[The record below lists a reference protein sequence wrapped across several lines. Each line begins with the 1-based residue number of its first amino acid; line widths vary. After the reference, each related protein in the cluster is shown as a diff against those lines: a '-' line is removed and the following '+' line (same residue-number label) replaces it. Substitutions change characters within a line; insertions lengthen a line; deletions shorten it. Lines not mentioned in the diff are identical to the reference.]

1 MDVITTVKL
10 TTPAA
15 DLSNLSFCPTSAPA
29 LSDWVAGLPMAN
41 TQNTADQLLLATA
54 EVARLRLSSV
64 DRMQL
69 LEQLR
74 PTLEYI
80 CSRLDRSS
88 SSSDQSEEQSI
99 LAQRLQTNLT
109 VGYKAVIRDADP
121 STVDDRRV
129 VTLATHR
136 TVADLSRTLLR
147 SCQHYV
153 APSRNL
159 WLELN
164 QLYNLAER
172 MSVATHN
179 ITDDENHSVMN
190 LSIADH
196 YMRCLLLASSKPNQL
211 RHRQLTAI
219 FNALEQ
225 WVSYTT
231 IVPTAEESLF
241 CVDLEKD
248 LPPRYTRLVEN
259 KSSPSLRGLNTG
271 TLVYQLEAYLKG
283 IDTELPIP
291 DFVEESVANH
301 LASCWGE
308 IAKRGFRRAPA
319 TGNMKVAVGMR
330 AVHYFISGGVDF
342 AEQLGSADAMLK
354 KEINPFLDGY
364 KSKQTHNS
372 GWSSSDGTHLNSGT
386 TGAIDPGA
394 DLSDFSNKRTKEARR
409 MAAEQERDEAK
420 PEFFDRSKADAEA
433 DDESSSIDLVSQ
445 DPVDAVNEKENEK
458 KPGQL
463 LHPFHEI
470 NLEDSS
476 PGGYR
481 ISWGKDAPPNMQ
493 AGEVMAVREERDQR
507 WCIAVLRW
515 VRKVEGITQ
524 TGLELM
530 APRAIPVA
538 VRIVQKK
545 GGPTDYTRALLLPE
559 LSAIQQP
566 ATLITPA
573 IMFTEQQKIHLQ
585 RQGIQATAQLAEE
598 RLRTESFIQFTFRM
612 LDGYLENSQ
621 IDLNISS
628 AWEASEDITMTAN
641 R

>member
-1 MDVITTVKL
+1 MDVITAVKL
-10 TTPAA
+10 TTPTA
-15 DLSNLSFCPTSAPA
+15 DLDQLSFCKATPTA
-29 LSDWVAGLPMAN
+29 LADWVAGLPMAN
-41 TQNTADQLLLATA
+41 TQNTADQLLTATA
-54 EVARLRLSSV
+54 EVARLRLVSG

-69 LEQLR
+69 IEQLR

-88 SSSDQSEEQSI
+88 ANGEQSEAESI

-109 VGYKAVIRDADP
+109 VGYKAVIRDADLA
-121 STVDDRRV
+121 TTEDRRV

-172 MSVATHN
+172 MGVATHN

-190 LSIADH
+190 MSIEDH
-196 YMRCLLLASSKPNQL
+196 YIRCLLLACSKPNQL
-211 RHRQLTAI
+211 RSRQLTTI

-225 WVSYTT
+225 WVGHAN
-231 IVPTAEESLF
+231 IAPTAAESLF
-241 CVDLEKD
+241 CIDLEND
-248 LPPRYTRLVEN
+248 EPPRYTRLVED
-259 KSSPSLRGLNTG
+259 KAAPTLRGLNTS
-271 TLVYQLEAYLKG
+271 TLVYQLEAFLKG
-283 IDTELPIP
+283 IDTEMPVP
-291 DFVEESVANH
+291 DFMEESVVNH

-319 TGNMKVAVGMR
+319 NGTMKVAVGMSS
-330 AVHYFISGGVDF
+330 VHYFISGGVDF
-342 AEQLGSADAMLK
+342 TEQLGSSDAMLRR
-354 KEINPFLDGY
+354 EINPFLDGVP
-364 KSKQTHNS
+364 KSTQTADIWTQNLIPENHKI
-372 GWSSSDGTHLNSGT
+372 
-386 TGAIDPGA
+386 ADPGGA
-394 DLSDFSNKRTKEARR
+394 LNGFSEKRQKETQRL
-409 MAAEQERDEAK
+409 AAQNNAK
-420 PEFFDRSKADAEA
+420 SGQTDDAQAE
-433 DDESSSIDLVSQ
+433 E
-445 DPVDAVNEKENEK
+445 E
-458 KPGQL
+458 L
-463 LHPFHEI
+463 LYPFHEVEV
-470 NLEDSS
+470 NDTS

-481 ISWGKDAPPNMQ
+481 ISWASDAPANMQ
-493 AGEVMAVREERDQR
+493 AGDIMAVREERDQR

-524 TGLELM
+524 TGVELM

-559 LSAIQQP
+559 LSAIRQP

-621 IDLNISS
+621 IDLNMTSS
-628 AWEASEDITMTAN
+628 WEVAEDNITMTAN
-641 R
+641 RT

>member
-1 MDVITTVKL
+1 MDVITAVKL
-10 TTPAA
+10 TTPPA
-15 DLSNLSFCPTSAPA
+15 DLDRLSICKATPGA
-29 LSDWVAGLPMAN
+29 LADWVAGLPMAN
-41 TQNTADQLLLATA
+41 TQNTADQLLKATS
-54 EVARLRLSSV
+54 EVARLRVKSG
-64 DRMQL
+64 DRMRL

-80 CSRLDRSS
+80 CSRLDRTSGGG
-88 SSSDQSEEQSI
+88 DNGEEESI

-109 VGYKAVIRDADP
+109 VGYKAVIRDANP
-121 STVDDRRV
+121 TNVDDRRI
-129 VTLATHR
+129 VTLSSHR
-136 TVADLSRTLLR
+136 TIADLSRTLLR

-190 LSIADH
+190 MSISDH
-196 YMRCLLLASSKPNQL
+196 YLRCLLLACSKPNQL

-225 WVSYTT
+225 WVSHVN
-231 IVPTAEESLF
+231 IVPTAEDSLF
-241 CVDLEKD
+241 CIDLEKD
-248 LPPRYTRLVEN
+248 EPPRYTRLVDN
-259 KSSPSLRGLNTG
+259 KTKPTLRGLNTG
-271 TLVYQLEAYLKG
+271 TLVYQLEAFLKG
-283 IDTELPIP
+283 IDTELPVP
-291 DFVEESVANH
+291 DFMETSVVNH

-319 TGNMKVAVGMR
+319 NGKMKVAVGMR
-330 AVHYFISGGVDF
+330 SVHYFISGGVDF
-342 AEQLGSADAMLK
+342 TEQLGSADAMLQR
-354 KEINPFLDGY
+354 EINPFLIPKRSEITKPNKDVWD
-364 KSKQTHNS
+364 QTATP
-372 GWSSSDGTHLNSGT
+372 DDQLE
-386 TGAIDPGA
+386 IDPGA
-394 DLSDFSNKRTKEARR
+394 ALEQFSSARAEEAARV
-409 MAAEQERDEAK
+409 AELERIREEK
-420 PEFFDRSKADAEA
+420 AEA
-433 DDESSSIDLVSQ
+433 DSRGEQYTGSDSDGDDTADDEAAQPPIPVVEDL
-445 DPVDAVNEKENEK
+445 
-458 KPGQL
+458 L
-463 LHPFHEI
+463 YPFHEV
-470 NLEDSS
+470 DVQDTS

-481 ISWGKDAPPNMQ
+481 ISWGADVPQNMQ
-493 AGEVMAVREERDQR
+493 AGDIMAVREERDQR

-515 VRKVEGITQ
+515 VRKVEGTTQ

-559 LSAIQQP
+559 LSAIRQP
-566 ATLITPA
+566 ATLITPS
-573 IMFTEQQKIHLQ
+573 IMYSEQQKIHLQ

-628 AWEASEDITMTAN
+628 AWEVTEDITMTAN
-641 R
+641 RY

>member
-1 MDVITTVKL
+1 MDVITAVKL

-15 DLSNLSFCPTSAPA
+15 DLSKLSFCTANAPA
-29 LSDWVAGLPMAN
+29 LADWVAGLPMAN
-41 TQNTADQLLLATA
+41 TQNTADQLLKATA
-54 EVARLRLSSV
+54 EVARLKQTSGE
-64 DRMQL
+64 RMRL

-88 SSSDQSEEQSI
+88 SSSDHSEEQSI

-109 VGYKAVIRDADP
+109 IGYKAVIRDANP
-121 STVDDRRV
+121 ASVDDRRV
-129 VTLATHR
+129 VTLASHR
-136 TVADLSRTLLR
+136 TIADLSRTLLR

-164 QLYNLAER
+164 QLYSLAER
-172 MSVATHN
+172 MGVATHN

-225 WVSYTT
+225 WVGYTN
-231 IVPTAEESLF
+231 IAPTPAESLF
-241 CVDLEKD
+241 SIDLD
-248 LPPRYTRLVEN
+248 QDQPPRYTRLVED
-259 KSSPSLRGLNTG
+259 KTLPSLRGLNTG
-271 TLVYQLEAYLKG
+271 TLVYQLEGYLKG

-291 DFVEESVANH
+291 DFVDETIVNH

-319 TGNMKVAVGMR
+319 SGQMKIAVGMR

-342 AEQLGSADAMLK
+342 AEQLGSADAMLL
-354 KEINPFLDGY
+354 KEINPFLDTFRPNTSSNQP
-364 KSKQTHNS
+364 K
-372 GWSSSDGTHLNSGT
+372 WSSEAGSPPGIGGTE
-386 TGAIDPGA
+386 AIDPGA
-394 DLSDFSNKRTKEARR
+394 ALSDFSEQRAKERARLVEQKER
-409 MAAEQERDEAK
+409 AKQARIERRAQAGFNSNPAEDYNPLLDEE
-420 PEFFDRSKADAEA
+420 PTIETAD
-433 DDESSSIDLVSQ
+433 
-445 DPVDAVNEKENEK
+445 
-458 KPGQL
+458 L
-463 LHPFHEI
+463 LYPFHEVG
-470 NLEDSS
+470 LVDSS
-476 PGGYR
+476 PGGYCV
-481 ISWGKDAPPNMQ
+481 SWGPEAPTNMQ
-493 AGEVMAVREERDQR
+493 AGDVLAVREERDQR

-515 VRKVEGITQ
+515 VRKVEGVTQ

-559 LSAIQQP
+559 LSAIRQP

-628 AWEASEDITMTAN
+628 AWEVSEDTTRTAN

>member
-1 MDVITTVKL
+1 
-10 TTPAA
+10 
-15 DLSNLSFCPTSAPA
+15 
-29 LSDWVAGLPMAN
+29 MAN
-41 TQNTADQLLLATA
+41 TQNTADQLLKATA
-54 EVARLRLSSV
+54 EVARLKQTSG
-64 DRMQL
+64 DRMRL

-88 SSSDQSEEQSI
+88 SNNAEQGEDQSI

-109 VGYKAVIRDADP
+109 VGYKAVIRDANP
-121 STVDDRRV
+121 TNVDDRRI
-129 VTLATHR
+129 VTLASHR
-136 TVADLSRTLLR
+136 TIADLSRTLLR

-164 QLYNLAER
+164 QLYSLAER

-190 LSIADH
+190 MSIADH
-196 YMRCLLLASSKPNQL
+196 YLRCLLLASSKPNQL

-225 WVSYTT
+225 WVGYTN
-231 IVPTAEESLF
+231 IVPTPHDSLF
-241 CVDLEKD
+241 CIELNKD
-248 LPPRYTRLVEN
+248 EPPRYTRLVED
-259 KSSPSLRGLNTG
+259 KTSPTLRGINTG

-283 IDTELPIP
+283 IDTDLPMP
-291 DFVEESVANH
+291 DFVEESVVNH

-319 TGNMKVAVGMR
+319 KGKMKVAVGMR
-330 AVHYFISGGVDF
+330 SVHYFISGGVDF
-342 AEQLGSADAMLK
+342 AEQLGSADAMLR
-354 KEINPFLDGY
+354 KEINPFMEAYSGASALSKNWTSD
-364 KSKQTHNS
+364 KSPAALPE
-372 GWSSSDGTHLNSGT
+372 GV
-386 TGAIDPGA
+386 AIEPGA
-394 DLSDFSNKRTKEARR
+394 ALEEFNQKRAKESERYEKEAAQARARVEARNLEERR
-409 MAAEQERDEAK
+409 RRGEKVDQALATEGDASPATQE
-420 PEFFDRSKADAEA
+420 
-433 DDESSSIDLVSQ
+433 
-445 DPVDAVNEKENEK
+445 
-458 KPGQL
+458 L
-463 LHPFHEI
+463 LYPFHEVS
-470 NLEDSS
+470 LEDTS

-481 ISWGKDAPPNMQ
+481 ISWGTDAPTNMQ
-493 AGEVMAVREERDQR
+493 AGDVMAVREERDQR

-538 VRIVQKK
+538 IRIVQKK

-559 LSAIQQP
+559 LSAIRQP

-573 IMFTEQQKIHLQ
+573 IMFGEQQKIHLQ

-628 AWEASEDITMTAN
+628 AWEVTEDITMTAN

>member
-1 MDVITTVKL
+1 MDVMPTAKL

-15 DLSNLSFCPTSAPA
+15 DLAELSFCESSAPA

-41 TQNTADQLLLATA
+41 TETTADQLLLATG
-54 EVARLRLSSV
+54 EVSRLKMNSV

-88 SSSDQSEEQSI
+88 SNSDKSEEQSI

-136 TVADLSRTLLR
+136 TIADLSRTLLR
-147 SCQHYV
+147 GCQHYV

-164 QLYNLAER
+164 QLYGLSER
-172 MSVATHN
+172 MGVATHN

-190 LSIADH
+190 MSIADH
-196 YMRCLLLASSKPNQL
+196 YMRCLLFASSKPNQL
-211 RHRQLTAI
+211 RERQLTAI

-225 WVSYTT
+225 WVAYTS
-231 IVPTAEESLF
+231 IVPTTDESLF
-241 CVDLEKD
+241 CIDLEKD
-248 LPPRYTRLVEN
+248 MPPRYTRLVED
-259 KSSPSLRGLNTG
+259 KSSAGLRGLNTG

-291 DFVEESVANH
+291 DFVEESVVNH

-319 TGNMKVAVGMR
+319 TGKMKVAVGMR

-342 AEQLGSADAMLK
+342 VEQLGSADALLK

-372 GWSSSDGTHLNSGT
+372 GWSTDAGTHPNSGT
-386 TGAIDPGA
+386 TGAIDPGG
-394 DLSDFSNKRTKEARR
+394 DLSDFSNKRTKEAVRL
-409 MAAEQERDEAK
+409 AAEREREEAS
-420 PEFFDRSKADAEA
+420 PEFFNRSGSNSGENTEGSE
-433 DDESSSIDLVSQ
+433 ESSPIDLISQ
-445 DPVDAVNEKENEK
+445 DPLGNKADNTADKDVGE
-458 KPGQL
+458 L
-463 LHPFHEI
+463 LYPFHEI
-470 NLEDSS
+470 KLEDSS

-481 ISWGKDAPPNMQ
+481 ISWGEDAPVNMQ
-493 AGEVMAVREERDQR
+493 AGDVMAVREERDQR

-515 VRKVEGITQ
+515 VRKVEGVTQ

-566 ATLITPA
+566 ASLITPA
-573 IMFTEQQKIHLQ
+573 IMFSEQQKIHLQ
-585 RQGIQATAQLAEE
+585 RQGIQATAQLSEE

-612 LDGYLENSQ
+612 LDGLTSKG
-621 IDLNISS
+621 ISP
-628 AWEASEDITMTAN
+628 
-641 R
+641 

>member
-1 MDVITTVKL
+1 MDVITAVKL
-10 TTPAA
+10 TTPAP
-15 DLSNLSFCPTSAPA
+15 DLDALSFCKASPTA
-29 LSDWVAGLPMAN
+29 LADWVAGLPMAN
-41 TQNTADQLLLATA
+41 TNNTAEQLLQATN
-54 EVARLRLSSV
+54 EVARLKLSSV
-64 DRMQL
+64 ERMQL

-80 CSRLDRSS
+80 CSRLDTASKS
-88 SSSDQSEEQSI
+88 GDIAAEQSI

-109 VGYKAVIRDADP
+109 VGYKATIRDADP
-121 STVDDRRV
+121 TNVDDRRI

-164 QLYNLAER
+164 QLYSLAER
-172 MSVATHN
+172 MGVATHN

-196 YMRCLLLASSKPNQL
+196 YTRCLLLACSKPNQL
-211 RHRQLTAI
+211 RERQLTAI

-225 WVSYTT
+225 WVGYTNLA
-231 IVPTAEESLF
+231 PSAKDSLF
-241 CVDLEKD
+241 CVDLEED
-248 LPPRYTRLVEN
+248 VPPRYTRLVED
-259 KSSPSLRGLNTG
+259 KTKPAIRGLNTG

-291 DFVEESVANH
+291 EFMEMSVVNH

-319 TGNMKVAVGMR
+319 SGNMKIAVGMR

-342 AEQLGSADAMLK
+342 SEQLGSADAMLK
-354 KEINPFLDGY
+354 KEINPFLVIDGVGGGKATNADSWFAHEQQGKPDIVDPGGDLERFNEQRQEAAQKFE
-364 KSKQTHNS
+364 KSKELTHRRRSVSNPPPELV
-372 GWSSSDGTHLNSGT
+372 DGELL
-386 TGAIDPGA
+386 DPQPKPPVEEQM
-394 DLSDFSNKRTKEARR
+394 DLAYPFYEV
-409 MAAEQERDEAK
+409 
-420 PEFFDRSKADAEA
+420 
-433 DDESSSIDLVSQ
+433 DLV
-445 DPVDAVNEKENEK
+445 DT
-458 KPGQL
+458 
-463 LHPFHEI
+463 
-470 NLEDSS
+470 S
-476 PGGYR
+476 PGGYC
-481 ISWGKDAPPNMQ
+481 ISWDSDAPTTMQ
-493 AGEVMAVREERDQR
+493 AGEIMAVREEHDQR

-515 VRKVEGITQ
+515 VRKVDGKTQ

-538 VRIVQKK
+538 IRIVQKK

-559 LSAIQQP
+559 LSAIRQP
-566 ATLITPA
+566 ATLITPSV
-573 IMFTEQQKIHLQ
+573 MFSEQQKIHLQ

-621 IDLNISS
+621 IDLNIST
-628 AWEASEDITMTAN
+628 AWEATPDASVSAT
-641 R
+641 RS

>member
-1 MDVITTVKL
+1 MDVITAVKL
-10 TTPAA
+10 TTPDADLA
-15 DLSNLSFCPTSAPA
+15 DLSFCQASAPE

-41 TQNTADQLLLATA
+41 TQNTADQLLLATS
-54 EVARLRLSSV
+54 EVARLKISAV
-64 DRMQL
+64 ERMQL
-69 LEQLR
+69 LEQIR

-88 SSSDQSEEQSI
+88 NSSDESEEQSI

-136 TVADLSRTLLR
+136 TIADLSRTLLR

-172 MSVATHN
+172 MGVATHN

-225 WVSYTT
+225 WVSYTS
-231 IVPTAEESLF
+231 IVPNARESLF
-241 CVDLEKD
+241 CIDLNKD
-248 LPPRYTRLVEN
+248 MPPRYTRLVED
-259 KSSPSLRGLNTG
+259 KSSTGLRGLNTG

-291 DFVEESVANH
+291 DFIEEQVANH
-301 LASCWGE
+301 LAGCWGE

-342 AEQLGSADAMLK
+342 VDQLGSADALLK

-364 KSKQTHNS
+364 KSKQTNNS
-372 GWSSSDGTHLNSGT
+372 GWSTNEGTHPNSST
-386 TGAIDPGA
+386 TGAIDPGD
-394 DLSDFSNKRTKEARR
+394 DLGNFSNKQTKEGMRL
-409 MAAEQERDEAK
+409 AAERERDEAK
-420 PEFFDRSKADAEA
+420 PEFFDRAKAEA
-433 DDESSSIDLVSQ
+433 SSEEDASIDLISQ
-445 DPVDAVNEKENEK
+445 DPTDPIEVKGENE
-458 KPGQL
+458 L
-463 LHPFHEI
+463 LYPFHEI
-470 NLEDSS
+470 KLEDSS

-481 ISWGKDAPPNMQ
+481 ISWGKDAPANMQ
-493 AGEVMAVREERDQR
+493 AGDVMAVREEKDQR

-515 VRKVEGITQ
+515 VRKVEGVTQ

-566 ATLITPA
+566 ASLITPA
-573 IMFTEQQKIHLQ
+573 IMFSEQQKIHLQ

-621 IDLNISS
+621 IDLNINS
-628 AWEASEDITMTAN
+628 AWDASEDITMTVN

>member
-1 MDVITTVKL
+1 MDVITTAKL

-15 DLSNLSFCPTSAPA
+15 DLAELSFCQTNAPA
-29 LSDWVAGLPMAN
+29 LADWVAGLPMAN
-41 TQNTADQLLLATA
+41 TQNTADQLLLGTG
-54 EVARLRLSSV
+54 EVSRLKISSV

-88 SSSDQSEEQSI
+88 SSSENSEEQSI

-109 VGYKAVIRDADP
+109 VGYKSVIRDADP

-136 TVADLSRTLLR
+136 TIADLSRTLLR

-164 QLYNLAER
+164 QLYSLAER
-172 MSVATHN
+172 MGVATHN

-190 LSIADH
+190 MSISDH

-211 RHRQLTAI
+211 RERQLTAI

-225 WVSYTT
+225 WVGYTS
-231 IVPTAEESLF
+231 IVPTADDSLF
-241 CVDLEKD
+241 CIDLDKD
-248 LPPRYTRLVEN
+248 LPPRYTRLVED
-259 KSSPSLRGLNTG
+259 KSGSGLRGLNTG
-271 TLVYQLEAYLKG
+271 KLVYQLEAYLKG

-291 DFVEESVANH
+291 DFVEEQVANH

-342 AEQLGSADAMLK
+342 VDQLGSADALLR

-372 GWSSSDGTHLNSGT
+372 GWSTDEGTHPNSGT

-394 DLSDFSNKRTKEARR
+394 DLSDFSNKRTKEAVR
-409 MAAEQERDEAK
+409 MAAERERDEAK
-420 PEFFDRSKADAEA
+420 PEFFDRSSKASA
-433 DDESSSIDLVSQ
+433 DESADSPTIDLISQ
-445 DPVDAVNEKENEK
+445 DPTDVTKDKEVAE
-458 KPGQL
+458 L
-463 LHPFHEI
+463 LYPFHEI
-470 NLEDSS
+470 KLEDSS

-481 ISWGKDAPPNMQ
+481 ISWGEDAPPNMQ
-493 AGEVMAVREERDQR
+493 AGDVMAVREERDQR

-515 VRKVEGITQ
+515 VRKVEGVTQ

-566 ATLITPA
+566 ASLITPA

-628 AWEASEDITMTAN
+628 AWDASEDITMTAN